1 VQASFPEKKTA
12 QAPRA
17 PAPGVLND
25 YLLAAPLEV
34 SVPLAPPE
42 VPELEPPLGALE
54 LALLSELGELGAV
67 PPVLLEPYCF
77 TQSSRS
83 VPLMPAHWL
92 GMLDGSLMLGEV
104 ELEPLLGLLDVLG
117 ALLAPDE
124 PPLVDCAHAAL
135 ASNAAATAA
144 ATVWNF
150 IASLLG

>member
-1 VQASFPEKKTA
+1 MQASFPEKKTA

>member
-12 QAPRA
+12 RAP
-17 PAPGVLND
+17 PAPGVLNY

-54 LALLSELGELGAV
+54 LALLSELGELDAV

-92 GMLDGSLMLGEV
+92 GMLDGSLVLGDV
-104 ELEPLLGLLDVLG
+104 ELEPLLEL
-117 ALLAPDE
+117 P
-124 PPLVDCAHAAL
+124 
-135 ASNAAATAA
+135 
-144 ATVWNF
+144 
-150 IASLLG
+150 

>member
-1 VQASFPEKKTA
+1 MQASFPEKKTA

-54 LALLSELGELGAV
+54 LALLSGLGELGAV

-92 GMLDGSLMLGEV
+92 GMLDGSLVLGDV
-104 ELEPLLGLLDVLG
+104 ELEPLLEL
-117 ALLAPDE
+117 P
-124 PPLVDCAHAAL
+124 
-135 ASNAAATAA
+135 
-144 ATVWNF
+144 
-150 IASLLG
+150 

>member
-1 VQASFPEKKTA
+1 MQASFPEKKTA

-54 LALLSELGELGAV
+54 LALLSELGELDAV

-92 GMLDGSLMLGEV
+92 GMLDGSLMPGEV
-104 ELEPLLGLLDVLG
+104 ELEPLLEL
-117 ALLAPDE
+117 P
-124 PPLVDCAHAAL
+124 
-135 ASNAAATAA
+135 
-144 ATVWNF
+144 
-150 IASLLG
+150 

>member
-1 VQASFPEKKTA
+1 MQASFPEKKNGA
-12 QAPRA
+12 GAACARA
-17 PAPGVLND
+17 GPYCS

-54 LALLSELGELGAV
+54 LALLSGLGELGAV

-92 GMLDGSLMLGEV
+92 GMLDGSLVLGDV
-104 ELEPLLGLLDVLG
+104 ELEPLLEL
-117 ALLAPDE
+117 P
-124 PPLVDCAHAAL
+124 
-135 ASNAAATAA
+135 
-144 ATVWNF
+144 
-150 IASLLG
+150 